1 MMNKRIKILILVA
14 VLSFS
19 AAFFVG
25 CKKEEQSITY
35 TINYD
40 LSYEIDGETLW
51 STVDGKTSVAP
62 KTISEG
68 STFLAKIPEPDERTD
83 IYVFVGWYYISGD
96 TSIRVTEATVFD
108 PTVFTGIENNS
119 ITLRAVLS
127 SEAVIVKFDLSYEIG
142 GKTVWSTVNGETS
155 VPDVGIGEGMS
166 FGSILPELD
175 ERRLEDDYG
184 FLGWYYVY
192 SGGQTKIE
200 ENTVFHKADFIGLE
214 GNTITLVA
222 KLYRVWI
229 GPF

>member
-1 MMNKRIKILILVA
+1 MNKRIKILILVA

-19 AAFFVG
+19 AAFVVG
-25 CKKEEQSITY
+25 CRNDAPPVTY

-51 STVDGKTSVAP
+51 STVDGETSVAP

-108 PTVFTGIENNS
+108 PTVFTGIENNT

-127 SEAVIVKFDLSYEIG
+127 SEAVIVKFDLSYEID
-142 GKTVWSTVNGETS
+142 GKTAWSTVNGETT
-155 VPDVGIGEGMS
+155 VNDEKIADGFT

-175 ERRLEDDYG
+175 KRSLEDDYY
-184 FLGWYYVY
+184 FMGWYYVY

-222 KLYRVWI
+222 KLGKAWI
-229 GPF
+229 GPY

>member
-51 STVDGKTSVAP
+51 STVNGETSVAP
-62 KTISEG
+62 NTITEG
-68 STFLAKIPEPDERTD
+68 STFLAKIPETD
-83 IYVFVGWYYISGD
+83 DRNDAYVFAGWYYISGD
-96 TSIRVTEATVFD
+96 TRIRVTESTVFD
-108 PTVFTGIENNS
+108 TGVFKGIANNTL
-119 ITLRAVLS
+119 TLRAVLIS
-127 SEAVIVKFDLSYEIG
+127 DAVIVKFDLSYEIG
-142 GKTVWSTVNGETS
+142 GKTVWSTVNGETT
-155 VPDVGIGEGMS
+155 VNDEKIADGFT

-175 ERRLEDDYG
+175 ERRLEDDYY
-184 FLGWYYVY
+184 FMGWYYIY
-192 SGGQTKIE
+192 SGGQMKID

-222 KLYRVWI
+222 KLGRAWI
-229 GPF
+229 GPY

>member
-1 MMNKRIKILILVA
+1 MNKRIKILILVA

-19 AAFFVG
+19 AAFVVG
-25 CKKEEQSITY
+25 CRNDAPPVTY

-51 STVDGKTSVAP
+51 STVNGETSVAP
-62 KTISEG
+62 KTITLG

-96 TSIRVTEATVFD
+96 TRIRVTESTVFD
-108 PTVFTGIENNS
+108 TGVFKGIANNTL
-119 ITLRAVLS
+119 TLRAVLMS
-127 SEAVIVKFDLSYEIG
+127 DAVIVKFDLSYEIG
-142 GKTVWSTVNGETS
+142 GKTAWSTVNGETS
-155 VPDVGIGEGMS
+155 VPEVGIGEGMS

-175 ERRLEDDYG
+175 ERSLEDDYY
-184 FLGWYYVY
+184 FMGWYYVY

-222 KLYRVWI
+222 TLGRAWI
-229 GPF
+229 GPY